1 MCRNNPS
8 VLALV
13 FRASLL
19 ALVLYLALT
28 SLEVAAAA
36 GQCTGPVA
44 GRHVYDC
51 AGLLS
56 TSEVASIEAHASAV
70 AQAGAPT
77 VVYLQVQKATYTQTY
92 QEAAD
97 LMSRW
102 DVESHPGAKDGFVM
116 FLNLLPGNLR
126 HGEVVLY
133 AGASQAEGP
142 LSQTT
147 LAHIYSDTMLPQ
159 LQQGNTAQGILLGLD
174 EVAEELRNHP
184 PQSAGVLMSADFLR
198 LPANILASLVCT
210 LAVVFALKIRPLRP
224 RVHRKDRRTT
234 PPGMLTPDVVGALV
248 RGRIQA
254 ESIQAM
260 LLYMACHGILA
271 IEPADKGQVVLHLL
285 THKKKLSGIQEQ
297 VWTLLSRVADAQHR
311 VSSSD
316 LGQLDEHWLSVAAA
330 IRRELL
336 RHQWYDQQSGFRRI
350 WLLLASMLLLVFS
363 GVDLVATLVAQ
374 ESWGWL
380 GSGMLCGCGIWV
392 LFWAAR
398 MPHTTAQGEKIA
410 AQWRAYLAAVKT
422 TPAILENRT
431 QLDMALP
438 YLLAVGAGHRFS
450 RHLRL
455 AEIKGYKP
463 AWLHDARGAH
473 AQDESCTAA
482 WSAFR
487 HQFVPVLVLDR
498 GNAMVIGWRG
508 GFVGGRRGVGGGG
521 GGGGGAGA
529 GGAGAGGA
537 F

>member
-1 MCRNNPS
+1 MSRHYLS

-19 ALVLYLALT
+19 AIVLFFGLS
-28 SLEVAAAA
+28 SLEVASAA
-36 GQCTGPVA
+36 GQCNGPTA
-44 GRHVYDC
+44 GRRVYDC

-56 TSEVASIEAHASAV
+56 TSEIASIETHAAAV

-77 VVYLQVQKATYTQTY
+77 VVYLQVQKATYAQTY
-92 QEAAD
+92 QDAAD

-102 DVESHPGAKDGFVM
+102 DVESHPGAKDGLVM
-116 FLNLLPGNLR
+116 FLNLLPDNLR

-174 EVAEELRNHP
+174 AVADALRADP
-184 PQSAGVLMSADFLR
+184 PQSDGMLMGAGFLR
-198 LPANILASLVCT
+198 LPANIIASLICV

-224 RVHRKDRRTT
+224 RVRRKDRRTT
-234 PPGMLTPDVVGALV
+234 PPGTLTPDVVGALV

-297 VWTLLSRVADAQHR
+297 VWMLLSRVADAQQR

-336 RHQWYDQQSGFRRI
+336 RHQWYDQQAGFRRI

-363 GVDLVATLVAQ
+363 GVDAVATLVAQ
-374 ESWGWL
+374 EPWGWL
-380 GSGMLCGCGIWV
+380 GSGLLFGCGVWV
-392 LFWAAR
+392 LFWAMR
-398 MPHTTAQGEKIA
+398 MPHTTSQGEKIA
-410 AQWRAYLAAVKT
+410 AQWRAYLAGVKA
-422 TPAILENRT
+422 TPAVLKDRT
-431 QLDMALP
+431 QLDIALP
-438 YLLAVGAGHRFS
+438 YVLAMGAGRRFS
-450 RHLRL
+450 RRLRL
-455 AEIKGYKP
+455 AEVQGYKP
-463 AWLHDARGAH
+463 AWLHEVRGTH
-473 AQDESCTAA
+473 AQDGRCAAA
-482 WSAFR
+482 WSAFQR
-487 HQFVPVLVLDR
+487 QFVPVLALDR
-498 GNAMVIGWRG
+498 SNAMVIGWRG

-521 GGGGGAGA
+521 GGGGAGA
-529 GGAGAGGA
+529 GGAGAGGS